1 MKRALSI
8 ILLYSTIISFIEAQ
22 NTFCLNFD
30 GDGDRVTVPNASAMI
45 ANSDQISITGWVYP
59 RNANSG
65 WPDFDG
71 FFGFRNESSAGFYLL
86 QLDNYKVEGRLR
98 VSLNDY
104 FTVVT
109 NENSISLETWVHLAL
124 TYDGTDLV
132 VYINGIEAG
141 STEASGQITNESVP
155 LRVGR
160 LVFQNTFFDLDGR
173 ADEIGLWNVAL
184 TEQQVQ
190 DYMLAD
196 LTGEEGL
203 VGYWNF
209 NEGSGETANDA
220 SGNGNH
226 GTISNATWSTDVP
239 GALGPATVVI
249 NEFLASNTSCCT
261 DENGDYDDYIEIY
274 NPGDEPADIGGL
286 FITNA
291 LGNVDE
297 YFQIPSGNDST
308 IIDPGGFLLLWADEE
323 SEQGV
328 LHVGIELGSGDGEQ
342 VGLYLA
348 DFTTVVDTLTYIEQT
363 ADVAFGNYPDG
374 SGYWLYMNPTPGES
388 NTNELSIDH
397 GYSMPEMYSLYQNF
411 PNPFNP
417 VTTIRYNLSQDAIV
431 DIIIYDMMG
440 RVVKTL
446 NNGKK
451 SGRYTSVQWD
461 ATDEAGAPVGAGIYL
476 YTIQSGDFTQTRKMV
491 FLK

>member
-30 GDGDRVTVPNASAMI
+30 GDGDQVTVPNASAMI

-86 QLDNYKVEGRLR
+86 QLDNYKIEGRLR
-98 VSLNDY
+98 VSSNDY

-141 STEASGQITNESVP
+141 STAASGQITNESVP

-220 SGNGNH
+220 SGYGNH

-239 GALGPATVVI
+239 GSLGPATVVI

-261 DENGDYDDYIEIY
+261 DENG
-274 NPGDEPADIGGL
+274 
-286 FITNA
+286 
-291 LGNVDE
+291 
-297 YFQIPSGNDST
+297 
-308 IIDPGGFLLLWADEE
+308 
-323 SEQGV
+323 
-328 LHVGIELGSGDGEQ
+328 
-342 VGLYLA
+342 
-348 DFTTVVDTLTYIEQT
+348 
-363 ADVAFGNYPDG
+363 
-374 SGYWLYMNPTPGES
+374 
-388 NTNELSIDH
+388 
-397 GYSMPEMYSLYQNF
+397 
-411 PNPFNP
+411 
-417 VTTIRYNLSQDAIV
+417 
-431 DIIIYDMMG
+431 
-440 RVVKTL
+440 
-446 NNGKK
+446 
-451 SGRYTSVQWD
+451 
-461 ATDEAGAPVGAGIYL
+461 
-476 YTIQSGDFTQTRKMV
+476 
-491 FLK
+491 